1 MVYQLCRSYKKKD
14 TNVFDSYRASS
25 MGRSSPKEQEWGQI
39 FIEERERPF
48 AILWEE
54 LRTILKYRNFGN

>member
-1 MVYQLCRSYKKKD
+1 MVHQLHRNYRKGD
-14 TNVFDSYRASS
+14 TNEFNSYHASS
-25 MGRSSPKEQEWGQI
+25 IGKSSPKEQEWRQV

-54 LRTILKYRNFGN
+54 LSIVLKYRDFKS